1 VTLSNSEDANDNIP
15 DTSVAELG
23 ENSEATLWTLPPSHF
38 KKDPMPFAS
47 SDVVVGTVSAAQTHF
62 SNDRRDIYSEFKIA
76 IQDVVK
82 NSANSYLRVGNSVDI
97 QRPGGAVRLPSGK
110 VLTRAVYANSMP
122 QIGGRYLLF
131 LKYDPSTEDYAVL
144 MGYEL
149 DGDEV
154 YRLDEVRIED
164 TYNPQPVRSLRK
176 VGTTESQFLARTK
189 SAFLAQERGGS

>member
-1 VTLSNSEDANDNIP
+1 
-15 DTSVAELG
+15 
-23 ENSEATLWTLPPSHF
+23 
-38 KKDPMPFAS
+38 MPFAS
-47 SDVVVGTVSAAQTHF
+47 SDVVVIVGTVSAGQTHF
-62 SNDRRDIYSEFKIA
+62 SNDRRDIYSEFKIT

-82 NSANSYLRVGNSVDI
+82 NSVNPYLRVGNSVDI
-97 QRPGGAVRLPSGK
+97 QRQGGAVRLPSEK

-164 TYNPQPVRSLRK
+164 THNPQAVRSLRRE
-176 VGTTESQFLARTK
+176 GMSESQFLARTK
-189 SAFLAQERGGS
+189 SAFLAQEKGGS